1 MNFCK
6 RSAIWVCLTLAVAA
20 SPVQAQLDRGPDPE
34 ARAAGRAEAKGLVI
48 QYLQERSVRAVEPA
62 IVEREAAG
70 IVKDLTEEQVEALLA
85 GEEVAAVLSPKTAQA
100 ETAQT
105 AEDAG
110 PRLAVAAA
118 PVVGDAKS
126 DLLFVPVT
134 PCRVIDTRLGGGKFL
149 ANEVRDYRIAGTAG
163 FPAQGGK
170 EGGCGIPLGATSPL
184 ASAVMVNL
192 FAVTPEGSGD
202 FRIWEFGT
210 AMPLAAAITYDNLG
224 PFFSIAN
231 GLIIPITG
239 VGTLAKDMSVK
250 AEFNRTHF
258 AADVTGYFTRF
269 PVENFQGGLKSELI
283 TNDHTTLTDMNDGA
297 CHELNSCDVTTAV
310 PGTVVVEAWGQ
321 FVVAHAAGTLDRVV
335 IGVETV
341 SPVTCGYDADSAN
354 ASDFEVSAALG
365 ANPDVDFTVSHGR
378 AFAQPGGTT
387 RTYYLSGK
395 MLNGANTGDKIEN
408 SRLICTFIPD

>member
-1 MNFCK
+1 MSFCK

-20 SPVQAQLDRGPDPE
+20 SPVRAQLETNPE
-34 ARAAGRAEAKGLVI
+34 ARAADRAEARALVVE
-48 QYLQERSVRAVEPA
+48 YLQERFVRAVEPA
-62 IVEREAAG
+62 IVEQDAAR
-70 IVKDLTEEQVEALLA
+70 IVKGLTDEQVEALLA
-85 GEEVAAVLSPKTAQA
+85 GEEVADVLSPKEPRAATAA
-100 ETAQT
+100 V
-105 AEDAG
+105 EDG
-110 PRLAVAAA
+110 PRPAVATA

-126 DLLFVPVT
+126 DLLFVPIT
-134 PCRVIDTRLGGGKFL
+134 PCRVIDTRLGGGEFNV
-149 ANEVRDYRIAGTAG
+149 NEVRDYRIAGTQG

-170 EGGCGIPLGATSPL
+170 DGGCGIPLGATSPL

-192 FAVTPEGSGD
+192 FAVTPKGSGD

-210 AMPLAAAITYDNLG
+210 TMPLAAAITYDNLG

-283 TNDHTTLTDMNDGA
+283 TNDFTTLTNMSDGA
-297 CHELNSCDVTTAV
+297 CKQLNSCEVQTDV

-321 FVVAHAAGTLDRVV
+321 FVVDHTAGTLDRVV
-335 IGVETV
+335 IGVETAT
-341 SPVTCGYDADSAN
+341 PVTCGYDVDSAD

-365 ANPDVDFTVSHGR
+365 TNPDVDFTVSHGR
-378 AFAQPGGTT
+378 AFSQPGNTT
-387 RTYYLSGK
+387 RTYYLSGR
-395 MLNGANTGDKIEN
+395 MLNGANAGDEIEN